1 MNYRLVAKYLGQ
13 FTVGVALLMLLS
25 AAWAVYFQEW
35 RALSAFTG
43 SISIAAI
50 GGSVLLLLGR
60 GAGQE
65 MYERE
70 TLALV
75 SLGWLLAAGVGALPF
90 VLSGVLTPI
99 DAYFESM
106 SGFTTTG
113 SSVLPDIEATAKS
126 ILFWRSFTHW
136 VGGMGIIV
144 LFVAVL
150 PYLGV
155 EGKHLFKSEMS
166 RPDREGLRPRV
177 RDTAALLYKLYFG
190 FTFFGTVFLML
201 AGMNLYE
208 ALCHTFGALASG
220 GYSTR
225 QASIGAFHSLP
236 IELIIM
242 ALMIIAGTN
251 FGLFFAMLRGDWKAP
266 LRNTE
271 WRVYMGLLVVSTLLV
286 TANLMGMQGRAHFD
300 EAAAP
305 AEAAYS
311 FGHALRG
318 AAFTATSLMT
328 TTGYCTDDFDM
339 WPYFSQMLF
348 IFLMII
354 GGSAGSTSGGLK
366 VVRFAILIKML
377 RYRIEATFRP
387 KTVRSIRINDEAVD
401 EETRY
406 NVYTYLAMYVFVF
419 SGAVLLLSGI
429 GLPFRT
435 AISAVAATLNGVG
448 PGLEHVGAARD
459 FHLVPD
465 SGKLVLCLCMLLGRL
480 ELFTF
485 CALFVPGFW
494 KRR

>member
-35 RALSAFTG
+35 RALSAFAG
-43 SISIAAI
+43 SITIAAL
-50 GGSVLLLLGR
+50 GGIILLFLGR
-60 GAGQE
+60 GADEE
-65 MYERE
+65 MYQRE

-90 VLSGVLTPI
+90 VLGGVLTPI
-99 DAYFESM
+99 DAYFESI

-113 SSVLPDIEATAKS
+113 SSVMTNIEATAKS

-155 EGKHLFKSEMS
+155 EGKHLFKSEMPL
-166 RPDREGLRPRV
+166 PDRHGKRPRV
-177 RDTAALLYKLYFG
+177 KDTAAQLYKVYFG
-190 FTFFGTVFLML
+190 FTILGTILLML

-208 ALCHTFGALASG
+208 ALCHTFAALATG

-236 IELIIM
+236 IEIVSIV
-242 ALMIIAGTN
+242 LMVIGATN
-251 FGLFFAMLRGDWKAP
+251 FGLFIAMLRGDWKAP

-271 WRVYMGLLVVSTLLV
+271 WRVYMGMLVVATLLV
-286 TANLMGMQGRAHFD
+286 TANLMGAQGKANFED
-300 EAAAP
+300 TIAQTGTP
-305 AEAAYS
+305 YS
-311 FGHALRG
+311 VGQALRA
-318 AAFTATSLMT
+318 AAFTTTSIKT
-328 TTGYCTDDFDM
+328 TTGYCTDDFDQ
-339 WPYFSQMLF
+339 WPYFSQMLLVM
-348 IFLMII
+348 LMLI
-354 GGSAGSTSGGLK
+354 GGCAGSTGGGLK
-366 VVRFAILIKML
+366 IIRFIILVKML
-377 RYRIEATFRP
+377 WYRVESTFRP
-387 KTVRSIRINDEAVD
+387 RTVRSIWINGEAVD
-401 EETRY
+401 EETR
-406 NVYTYLAMYVFVF
+406 NSVYAFLAMYVFVF
-419 SGAVLLLSGI
+419 SGMALLLSWI

-435 AISAVAATLNGVG
+435 AVSAVAATMNGVG